1 MARPT
6 TILVTT
12 SLLPFALAA
21 GLTACRGIPSR
32 PASVPPEAMWC
43 TEAKEGVFLKV
54 GGHQSTLWQLEIW
67 DRQGQ
72 PLASGSFRLRGFAKA
87 KIVPEE
93 VVSWQNGVLQ
103 LKDGTVLVQ
112 EAPAAP

>member
-1 MARPT
+1 MLT
-6 TILVTT
+6 T
-12 SLLPFALAA
+12 ALAL
-21 GLTACRGIPSR
+21 GLMACRGVPAR
-32 PASVPPEAMWC
+32 PASVSPEALWC
-43 TEAKEGVFLKV
+43 AEAKEGIFLKV

-67 DRQGQ
+67 DRHGRS
-72 PLASGSFRLRGFAKA
+72 LASGSFRLRGFAKA